1 VQQNDKRSRRLAMIL
16 LEHPDAQALLEDA
29 VLTPDQLE
37 DCATHIEPFLALY
50 FSLFQRAEQRD
61 NARLIL
67 MGKLSALS
75 RKTCEPIA
83 HSLGVRREN
92 LQSLVGCSPWS
103 DRPILDQLHRL
114 VAEAWGDSQGV
125 LIGDGSGFPKKG
137 EHFCGVTPPYCG
149 RLGKVD
155 NCQVGIFVGYACR
168 HGHTLLEHQ
177 LFLPPEWAC
186 DPVRRVKAGV
196 PEGVVYKE
204 TWEILLDELER
215 CRDVPHAW
223 LSCDSEFG
231 RVNALRAGLRQRGE
245 RYVVGVRENLRV
257 RDLRERPPLRR
268 GATGRLPVAATRSAK
283 EWADR
288 QAADAWQMFAIRGGD
303 KGPLVVEAV
312 QTPVLTFEDTALG
325 CVERLVVIRTVGA
338 EEIRTW
344 YCLSNAADEVPLG
357 EVVWAHGQ
365 RYWAKAGFAEGKGEV
380 GLGHYEVGGWVGW
393 HDHMTL
399 SLLAL
404 WFLALERDREAAK
417 TAR

>member
-1 VQQNDKRSRRLAMIL
+1 MTL

-29 VLTPDQLE
+29 VLDPQQLE
-37 DCATHIEPFLALY
+37 DCAAHIEPFLARY
-50 FSLFQRAEQRD
+50 FPLFQRAEQRD

-83 HSLGVRREN
+83 YSFGVRREN
-92 LQSLVGCSPWS
+92 LQDFVGCSPWS
-103 DRPILDQLHRL
+103 DRPILDQLHRH
-114 VAEAWGDSQGV
+114 VAEAWGDPQGV

-137 EHFCGVTPPYCG
+137 AHSCGVKRQYCG

-155 NCQVGIFVGYACR
+155 NCQVGVFVGYACR

-177 LFLPPEWAC
+177 LFLPPEWASE
-186 DPVRRVKAGV
+186 PARRVKAGV

-204 TWEILLDELER
+204 SWEILLDELER

-223 LSCDSEFG
+223 FTCDSEFG

-245 RYVVGVRENLRV
+245 RYVVEVREDLRV
-257 RDLRERPPLRR
+257 RDLRERPPPRR
-268 GATGRLPVAATRSAK
+268 GATGRFPVAVTRSAK
-283 EWADR
+283 EWADQ
-288 QAADAWQMFAIRGGD
+288 QAADAWQVFEIRGGE

-312 QTPVLTFEDTALG
+312 QTLVQTFEDTALG
-325 CVERLVVIRTVGA
+325 SVERLVVIRTVGA
-338 EEIRTW
+338 EEMRTW
-344 YCLSNAADEVPLG
+344 YCLSDAADAVPLG

-365 RYWAKAGFAEGKGEV
+365 RYWAEAGFAEGKGEV
-380 GLGHYEVGGWVGW
+380 GLGQYEVRGWVGW
-393 HDHMTL
+393 HHHMTL

-404 WFLALERDREAAK
+404 WFLGLERHGQAEK
-417 TAR
+417 TPR

>member
-1 VQQNDKRSRRLAMIL
+1 MTL

-29 VLTPDQLE
+29 VLAPEQVE
-37 DCATHIEPFLALY
+37 DFAAQIEPFLTRY
-50 FSLFQRAEQRD
+50 FPLFQRSEQRD

-83 HSLGVRREN
+83 HSFGVRRET
-92 LQSLVGCSPWS
+92 LQDFVGCSPWG
-103 DRPILDQLHRL
+103 DRPILDELHRH
-114 VAEAWGDSQGV
+114 VSEAWGEPQGV

-137 EHFCGVTPPYCG
+137 EQSCGVKRQYCG

-155 NCQVGIFVGYACR
+155 NCQVGVFLGYACR

-186 DPVRRVKAGV
+186 AADRRAKAGV

-204 TWEILLDELER
+204 SWEILLDELDR

-223 LSCDSEFG
+223 FTCDSEFG

-245 RYVVGVRENLRV
+245 RYVVEVREDLRV
-257 RDLRERPPLRR
+257 RDLCECPPPRR
-268 GATGRLPVAATRSAK
+268 GVTGRWPVAPTRSAK

-288 QAADAWQMFAIRGGD
+288 QPAEAWQAFTIRGGE
-303 KGPLVVEAV
+303 KGPLRVEAV

-325 CVERLVVIRTVGA
+325 SRERLVVIRTVGTDEA
-338 EEIRTW
+338 RTW
-344 YCLSNAADEVPLG
+344 YCLSDAADEIALR
-357 EVVWAHGQ
+357 ELVWTHGQ
-365 RYWAKAGFAEGKGEV
+365 RYWAEASFAQGKGEV
-380 GLGHYEVGGWVGW
+380 GLGQYEVRGWVGW
-393 HDHMTL
+393 HHHMTL

-404 WFLALERDREAAK
+404 WFLGLERAREAEK
-417 TAR
+417 TPR